1 MFYARTELRKIKYFF
16 SHSLFLPVCTHM
28 KFSSTQII
36 IVCLTKCVN
45 LNFNLQDHHDDIRQ
59 EQKWEMQALSTTT
72 QTGSLSSA
80 SSSNSNS
87 STDDTHEHNNSI
99 IMEQSSGAS
108 STAVSETGMLTDQ
121 HCYSM
126 DNCSSISAVS
136 SITSNG
142 CPQQHLQQQQQHNNN
157 NTIAINNNNCD
168 TIKNNNQPLTA
179 AKATPLE
186 LANDVEAVPAAV
198 ALIDQQNALLRGV
211 NIGNVLFLFT

>member
-1 MFYARTELRKIKYFF
+1 
-16 SHSLFLPVCTHM
+16 
-28 KFSSTQII
+28 
-36 IVCLTKCVN
+36 
-45 LNFNLQDHHDDIRQ
+45 
-59 EQKWEMQALSTTT
+59 MQALSTTA
-72 QTGSLSSA
+72 QPGSLSSA

-121 HCYSM
+121 NCYSM
-126 DNCSSISAVS
+126 DNCSSISAAS
-136 SITSNG
+136 SITSSNG
-142 CPQQHLQQQQQHNNN
+142 CQHLQQPQQHNNN

-179 AKATPLE
+179 AKATTLE

-211 NIGNVLFLFT
+211 NIGNVLFFMHLLMV

>member
-1 MFYARTELRKIKYFF
+1 MREFK
-16 SHSLFLPVCTHM
+16 
-28 KFSSTQII
+28 
-36 IVCLTKCVN
+36 
-45 LNFNLQDHHDDIRQ
+45 FNLQDHHDDIRQ
-59 EQKWEMQALSTTT
+59 EQKWEMQALTTTT
-72 QTGSLSSA
+72 QNNSLSSA

-121 HCYSM
+121 HCYNM
-126 DNCSSISAVS
+126 DNCSSAS

-142 CPQQHLQQQQQHNNN
+142 CHQQQQQQQHLQQPQQHNNN

-186 LANDVEAVPAAV
+186 LANDVEALPAAV

-211 NIGNVLFLFT
+211 NIGNVYCFYLLTLGCFDGTFVGLMRL